1 MEDRQI
7 LDLYWARDEAA
18 IARTAEK
25 YGGYCGSI
33 ARNVL
38 HSEQDAEECVNDA
51 WLGAWNSIP
60 PKRPANLGA
69 YLGKLTRSRAI
80 DRWRTQ
86 HREKRGGCTVTL
98 ALEEIADVLPSGS
111 SPEQAV
117 MQQELVGAINRF
129 LASLSETERNVFL
142 CRYWYFD
149 EISGIC
155 ERFGVSRSKVIS
167 MLHRTRNKLKQFL
180 RKEDLL

>member
-60 PKRPANLGA
+60 PKRPENLAA
-69 YLGKLTRSRAI
+69 YLGRLTRSKAI
-80 DRWRTQ
+80 DRWRAL
-86 HREKRGGCTVTL
+86 HREKRGGDSVSL
-98 ALEEIADVLPSGS
+98 AVEELEEVLPAADD
-111 SPEQAV
+111 PERSVLQK
-117 MQQELVGAINRF
+117 ELAQTVNRF
-129 LASLSETERNVFL
+129 LADLPVTERSVFL

-149 EISGIC
+149 DLAAISAS
-155 ERFGVSRSKVIS
+155 FGFSRSKTKS
-167 MLHRTRNKLKQFL
+167 MLHRIRKKLQSYL
-180 RKEDLL
+180 QKEGLL

>member
-1 MEDRQI
+1 M
-7 LDLYWARDEAA
+7 
-18 IARTAEK
+18 
-25 YGGYCGSI
+25 
-33 ARNVL
+33 
-38 HSEQDAEECVNDA
+38 
-51 WLGAWNSIP
+51 
-60 PKRPANLGA
+60 
-69 YLGKLTRSRAI
+69 
-80 DRWRTQ
+80 
-86 HREKRGGCTVTL
+86 TL

-155 ERFGVSRSKVIS
+155 ERFGFSRSKVIS